1 MDGELG
7 TFVVSM
13 VHFCEAV
20 INEYFRLLSFTLLEV
35 FHFCEDFVSKVTKE
49 IQLKTRLS
57 FLLLYS
63 IHVLTDKSH
72 LLHLVFFSL
81 YGKMNE

>member
-20 INEYFRLLSFTLLEV
+20 INEYFRLLFTLLEV

-49 IQLKTRLS
+49 IQLKIRLS
-57 FLLLYS
+57 FLLFYS
-63 IHVLTDKSH
+63 IHIVY
-72 LLHLVFFSL
+72 FIF
-81 YGKMNE
+81 